1 MTHFILLVI
10 WPIFRLCTG
19 FAYAQIPTHLSIAIE
34 SEATAEIP
42 IRFTVTLTD
51 SAHIPLPNQ
60 TLLFQDLEAGS
71 WNGFLNGS
79 SDLNTITG
87 ASGGSEI
94 LYLPGRT
101 SSITVH
107 VAFPATGAYLG
118 SDTTIVL
125 SVEPRA
131 PSFQDTPDLLHTKG
145 DGIPLILVHGRS
157 GPGLFT
163 RWNTFLDHVRESP
176 SQFAEFDI
184 HIWDHDTR
192 KPIGFDGRSGN
203 AQDLYDSLTELSAS
217 YSDFTPVF
225 IAHSRGGLV
234 VRSLMGRTQPDG
246 TRYGDHVLGLV
257 TLGTPHHGSPLAV
270 ADWAGAIWREAWG
283 DVPGGELFFRLLVGS
298 EGLLFETDLVGD
310 ANLAWDNYDLA
321 VRDSGY
327 RSRQTVFDR
336 TDQVDVSPADLNVD
350 ATADNDVSIV
360 YHDVYKKRFGTLAGL
375 NTPGEDGIAFRD
387 RIVTI
392 GAHRKE
398 PSSLLQNLISAVQ
411 IVLSL
416 PGSSDARE
424 WLEVHLD
431 EGDRD
436 HNLLSLGN
444 RLLAHTV
451 SDLFEGAT
459 IINYDANDGLVPLQS
474 ALLLA
479 PTGNITEPSLMRR
492 VSLDRDRISSARQVR
507 AHHIFS
513 TNDGIE
519 DHLDLLVT
527 DNAAYWN
534 IITQE
539 TRQFLSSATNLQ
551 CAPDLDGSKTV
562 DFSDFLI
569 FAEMFSSQD
578 LRADFNVDGA
588 TDFNDFLIFAVRF
601 GQTCL

>member
-1 MTHFILLVI
+1 M
-10 WPIFRLCTG
+10 
-19 FAYAQIPTHLSIAIE
+19 
-34 SEATAEIP
+34 
-42 IRFTVTLTD
+42 
-51 SAHIPLPNQ
+51 
-60 TLLFQDLEAGS
+60 
-71 WNGFLNGS
+71 
-79 SDLNTITG
+79 
-87 ASGGSEI
+87 
-94 LYLPGRT
+94 
-101 SSITVH
+101 
-107 VAFPATGAYLG
+107 
-118 SDTTIVL
+118 
-125 SVEPRA
+125 
-131 PSFQDTPDLLHTKG
+131 
-145 DGIPLILVHGRS
+145 
-157 GPGLFT
+157 
-163 RWNTFLDHVRESP
+163 
-176 SQFAEFDI
+176 
-184 HIWDHDTR
+184 
-192 KPIGFDGRSGN
+192 
-203 AQDLYDSLTELSAS
+203 
-217 YSDFTPVF
+217 
-225 IAHSRGGLV
+225 
-234 VRSLMGRTQPDG
+234 
-246 TRYGDHVLGLV
+246 
-257 TLGTPHHGSPLAV
+257 
-270 ADWAGAIWREAWG
+270 
-283 DVPGGELFFRLLVGS
+283 
-298 EGLLFETDLVGD
+298 
-310 ANLAWDNYDLA
+310 
-321 VRDSGY
+321 RDSGY